1 MTAVLLALGA
11 AVGWGC
17 SDFLGGVM
25 SRRLTVWAVLVVSL
39 PAGLLVLGPI
49 MIAHGEGPPSTL
61 RLSYGVLAGVT
72 GIAGLT
78 FLYRGL
84 ARGAMGVVAPISA
97 TAPLIPLAVGLVR
110 GERPSGLQLAGIA
123 LALTG
128 VIAAGREFDPGR
140 PGHLAAGVGMAL
152 LAAGSFGASLV
163 LFDSASAGD
172 PYWATLVVRLVGT
185 VFAVAV
191 LLTSRPHIPTAPRI
205 LLVLAAI
212 GLLDATATTSFA
224 VATTRGLLSVV
235 AVLASLFPIVVVLLA
250 RVFLHER
257 PARTQLAGAVTAVA
271 GIALIS
277 AG

>member
-17 SDFLGGVM
+17 SDFIGGVM

-49 MIAHGEGPPSTL
+49 LIAHGEGPPSTL

-84 ARGAMGVVAPISA
+84 AVGTMGVVAPIAA
-97 TAPLIPLAVGLVR
+97 TAPLIPLAVGLAR
-110 GERPSGLQLAGIA
+110 GERPSGLQLTGIV

-128 VIAAGREFDPGR
+128 VLAAGRELDSER
-140 PGHLAAGVGMAL
+140 PARVAAGVGMGL
-152 LAAGSFGASLV
+152 LAAGSFGLSLV

-185 VFAVAV
+185 VFALAV
-191 LLTSRPHIPTAPRI
+191 LATNRPHVPSAPKI
-205 LLVLAAI
+205 LLVLAAV
-212 GLLDATATTSFA
+212 GVLDATATTSFA
-224 VATTRGLLSVV
+224 LATTRGLLSVV

-250 RVFLHER
+250 RAFLHER
-257 PARTQLAGAVTAVA
+257 PARTQLAGALTAVA
-271 GIALIS
+271 GVALIS